1 MRPTCIERHAMT
13 TTFSA
18 KATPRAY
25 DNNGQYS
32 RTGIL
37 RYETIFGDGYVSTGG
52 HETTE
57 YLCSLLGAALRP
69 GVRVLDVG
77 SGIGGAAFHLARA
90 SGAAVTGIDLS
101 PEMVGIARQRQQRP
115 DAPPSVT
122 FVLGDI
128 LETPLEPAFDI
139 IWSRDAL
146 MHVPDKPRLF
156 RRLRDL
162 LRPGGRLAITDY
174 ACGTAGG
181 SPEFRAYVEQT
192 GYHLTDPASYGK
204 LLEAAG
210 FVDVVVEDA
219 TARFLDI
226 LERESER
233 LVSRRDEFLASFSE
247 EDLNYLLERWAMKVR
262 FCQDGDMKWGIY
274 QATRR
279 G

>member
-1 MRPTCIERHAMT
+1 MRPICTERQAMT
-13 TTFSA
+13 KT
-18 KATPRAY
+18 ATATATHRTY

-57 YLCSLLGAALRP
+57 YLCSHLRQALHP

-77 SGIGGAAFHLARA
+77 SGIGGAAFHLAREY
-90 SGAAVTGIDLS
+90 GAEVTGIDLS
-101 PEMVGIARQRQQRP
+101 AEMVGIARQRQQEP
-115 DAPPSVT
+115 EAPPSVS

-128 LETPLEPAFDI
+128 LETPLDPAFDI

-146 MHVPDKPRLF
+146 MHVPDKSRLF
-156 RRLRDL
+156 DRLHDL

-174 ACGTAGG
+174 ARGTSGG
-181 SPEFRAYVEQT
+181 SPEFRAYAEQT
-192 GYHLTDPASYGK
+192 GYHLTDPASYGR
-204 LLEAAG
+204 LLEDAG

-219 TARFLDI
+219 TARFVDI

-233 LVSRRDEFLASFSE
+233 LAARRAEFLATFGE
-247 EDLNYLLERWAMKVR
+247 KDLNYLLDRWAMKVR
-262 FCQDGDMKWGIY
+262 FCQAGDMKWGIY
-274 QATRR
+274 TAR